1 MNIENIN
8 KVFFI
13 GIGGIGMSGLAK
25 YLKEKGISFLGYD
38 REKSFITEGLI
49 KLGANVIYDPSKLNI
64 SEFIDKK
71 KDTLIVYT
79 SAISKKH
86 PLLKVFLENKFKVYK
101 RSEILQKI
109 SKFGQCIAI
118 AGTHG
123 KTTTTAILAHI
134 LKVAD
139 FSFCAFVGGIMENYN
154 SNFIYN
160 GEDFILVEA
169 DEFDRSF
176 LNLNPNF
183 ACITSLDVD
192 HLDIYEDS
200 ENLNKAFIEFKNN
213 LLDGGFL
220 ISNEKVDIKSL
231 KYGVSD
237 NSDYIVRNIK
247 CNSSFSQFDLHFNG
261 INLENLKIKLQGI
274 HNVMNSVAA
283 VSIAL
288 KLGVTEKQIFNAL
301 DSFDGIE
308 RRFSYKIDNENI
320 VLIDDYA
327 HHPEEIKQVFKTLKS
342 IYPNERL
349 LVVFQPHLFSRTRDL
364 LDEFANVL
372 SEFDAVILLDIY
384 PAREEP
390 ISGVSSEILLQKIKS
405 NNKYLSKKSDLS
417 DMIKN
422 IGYKV
427 NVTLGAGDIGKEVEQ
442 IKSELEYAV

>member
-25 YLKEKGISFLGYD
+25 YFIEKGISVLGYD

-64 SEFIDKK
+64 SDFIDNK

-101 RSEILQKI
+101 RSEVLQKI

-200 ENLNKAFIEFKNN
+200 ENLNEAFIEFKNN

-220 ISNEKVDIKSL
+220 ISNEQVDIKSL

-237 NSDYIVRNIK
+237 TSDYIVKNIK

-261 INLENLKIKLQGI
+261 CRLENLKIKLQGV
-274 HNVMNSVAA
+274 HNVLNSVAA

-288 KLGVTEKQIFNAL
+288 KLGVLEKQIFNAL

-342 IYPNERL
+342 IYPNEHL

-364 LDEFANVL
+364 LDEFADVL

-390 ISGVSSEILLQKIKS
+390 ISGVTSEILLQKIKS

-442 IKSELEYAV
+442 IKNKLEYAV

>member
-25 YLKEKGISFLGYD
+25 YFIEKGISVLGYD

-49 KLGANVIYDPSKLNI
+49 KSGANVIYNPSKLNI

-71 KDTLIVYT
+71 KDTLIIYT

-220 ISNEKVDIKSL
+220 ISNEQVDIKSL
-231 KYGVSD
+231 KYGISD
-237 NSDYIVRNIK
+237 VSDYIVKNIQ

-261 INLENLKIKLQGI
+261 SRLENLKIKLQGV

-288 KLGVTEKQIFNAL
+288 KLGVLEKQIFNAL

-342 IYPNERL
+342 IYPNEYL

-442 IKSELEYAV
+442 IKNQLEYAV

>member
-25 YLKEKGISFLGYD
+25 YFIEKGISVLGYD

-64 SEFIDKK
+64 SEFIDNK

-154 SNFIYN
+154 SNFIDN

-442 IKSELEYAV
+442 IKNQLEYAV

>member
-25 YLKEKGISFLGYD
+25 YFIEKGISVLGYD

-64 SEFIDKK
+64 SEFIDNK

-154 SNFIYN
+154 SNFVYN

-442 IKSELEYAV
+442 IKNQLEYAV

>member
-25 YLKEKGISFLGYD
+25 YFIEKGISVLGYD

-49 KLGANVIYDPSKLNI
+49 KSGANVIYDPSKLNI
-64 SEFIDKK
+64 SEFIDNK

-213 LLDGGFL
+213 LSDGGFL
-220 ISNEKVDIKSL
+220 ISNEQVDIKSL
-231 KYGVSD
+231 KYGISD
-237 NSDYIVRNIK
+237 VSDYIVKNIK

>member
-25 YLKEKGISFLGYD
+25 YFIEKGVSVLGYD
-38 REKSFITEGLI
+38 REKSFITEDLI
-49 KLGANVIYDPSKLNI
+49 KSGANVIYDPSKLNI
-64 SEFIDKK
+64 SEFIDNK

-86 PLLKVFLENKFKVYK
+86 PLLKVFLENNFKVYK

-139 FSFCAFVGGIMENYN
+139 LSFCAFVGGIMENYN

-200 ENLNKAFIEFKNN
+200 ESLNKAFIEFKNN

-220 ISNEKVDIKSL
+220 ISNEQVDIKSL
-231 KYGVSD
+231 KYGISD
-237 NSDYIVRNIK
+237 I
-247 CNSSFSQFDLHFNG
+247 
-261 INLENLKIKLQGI
+261 
-274 HNVMNSVAA
+274 
-283 VSIAL
+283 
-288 KLGVTEKQIFNAL
+288 
-301 DSFDGIE
+301 
-308 RRFSYKIDNENI
+308 
-320 VLIDDYA
+320 
-327 HHPEEIKQVFKTLKS
+327 
-342 IYPNERL
+342 
-349 LVVFQPHLFSRTRDL
+349 
-364 LDEFANVL
+364 
-372 SEFDAVILLDIY
+372 
-384 PAREEP
+384 
-390 ISGVSSEILLQKIKS
+390 
-405 NNKYLSKKSDLS
+405 SDLS
-417 DMIKN
+417 LIH
-422 IGYKV
+422 I
-427 NVTLGAGDIGKEVEQ
+427 
-442 IKSELEYAV
+442 

>member
-25 YLKEKGISFLGYD
+25 YFIEKGISVLGYD

-64 SEFIDKK
+64 SEFIDNK

-154 SNFIYN
+154 SNFVYN

-231 KYGVSD
+231 KYGVAD

-442 IKSELEYAV
+442 IKNQLEYAV

>member
-25 YLKEKGISFLGYD
+25 YFIEKGISVLGYD
-38 REKSFITEGLI
+38 REKSFITKELN
-49 KLGANVIYDPSKLNI
+49 KSGANIIYDSNKLII
-64 SEFIDKK
+64 SEFIGDK

-154 SNFIYN
+154 SNFVYN

>member
-1 MNIENIN
+1 
-8 KVFFI
+8 
-13 GIGGIGMSGLAK
+13 
-25 YLKEKGISFLGYD
+25 
-38 REKSFITEGLI
+38 
-49 KLGANVIYDPSKLNI
+49 
-64 SEFIDKK
+64 
-71 KDTLIVYT
+71 
-79 SAISKKH
+79 
-86 PLLKVFLENKFKVYK
+86 
-101 RSEILQKI
+101 
-109 SKFGQCIAI
+109 
-118 AGTHG
+118 
-123 KTTTTAILAHI
+123 
-134 LKVAD
+134 
-139 FSFCAFVGGIMENYN
+139 MENYN
-154 SNFIYN
+154 SNFIDN

-213 LLDGGFL
+213 LLGGGFL
-220 ISNEKVDIKSL
+220 ISNEQVDIKSL
-231 KYGVSD
+231 KYGISD
-237 NSDYIVRNIK
+237 ISDYIVKNIK
-247 CNSSFSQFDLHFNG
+247 CNSIFSQFDLHFNG
-261 INLENLKIKLQGI
+261 CRLENLKIKLQGV

-288 KLGVTEKQIFNAL
+288 KLGVPEKQIFNAL

>member
-1 MNIENIN
+1 MNRENIN

-25 YLKEKGISFLGYD
+25 YFIEKGISVLGYD

-64 SEFIDKK
+64 SEFIDNK

-200 ENLNKAFIEFKNN
+200 ENLNEAFIEFKNN

-442 IKSELEYAV
+442 IKNQLEYAV

>member
-25 YLKEKGISFLGYD
+25 YFIEKGISVLGYD

-49 KLGANVIYDPSKLNI
+49 KSGANVIYDPSKLNI
-64 SEFIDKK
+64 SEFIDNK

-86 PLLKVFLENKFKVYK
+86 PLLKVFLENKFKVHK

-220 ISNEKVDIKSL
+220 ISNEQVDIKSL
-231 KYGVSD
+231 KYGISD
-237 NSDYIVRNIK
+237 VSDYIVKNIK
-247 CNSSFSQFDLHFNG
+247 CNSSFSQFDLHFKG
-261 INLENLKIKLQGI
+261 CRLENLKIKLQGV

-288 KLGVTEKQIFNAL
+288 KLGVPEKQIFNAL

-342 IYPNERL
+342 IYPNEHL

-364 LDEFANVL
+364 LDEFADVL
-372 SEFDAVILLDIY
+372 SEFDAIILLDIY

-417 DMIKN
+417 DVIKN

>member
-25 YLKEKGISFLGYD
+25 YFIEKGISVLGYD

-64 SEFIDKK
+64 SEFIDNK

-154 SNFIYN
+154 SNFVYN

-237 NSDYIVRNIK
+237 NSDYIVKNIK
-247 CNSSFSQFDLHFNG
+247 CNSSFSQFDLHYNG
-261 INLENLKIKLQGI
+261 CRLENLKIKLQGV

-288 KLGVTEKQIFNAL
+288 KLGVLEKQIFNAL

-442 IKSELEYAV
+442 IKNQLEYAV

>member
-25 YLKEKGISFLGYD
+25 YFIEKGISVLGYD

-49 KLGANVIYDPSKLNI
+49 KLGANVIYEPSKLNI
-64 SEFIDKK
+64 SEFIDNK

-154 SNFIYN
+154 SNFVYN

-301 DSFDGIE
+301 DSFVGIE

-427 NVTLGAGDIGKEVEQ
+427 NVTLGAGDIGQEVEQ
-442 IKSELEYAV
+442 IKNRLEYAV

>member
-25 YLKEKGISFLGYD
+25 YFIEKGITVLGYD
-38 REKSFITEGLI
+38 REKSFITEGLV
-49 KLGANVIYDPSKLNI
+49 KLGANVIYNPSKLNI
-64 SEFIDKK
+64 SEFIDNKK
-71 KDTLIVYT
+71 ETLIVNT
-79 SAISKKH
+79 SAISKEH
-86 PLLKVFLENKFKVYK
+86 PIFKVFLENKFKVYK

-109 SKFGQCIAI
+109 SKLGQCIAI

-200 ENLNKAFIEFKNN
+200 ENLNEAFIEFKNN

-220 ISNEKVDIKSL
+220 ISNEQVDIKSL
-231 KYGVSD
+231 KYGISD
-237 NSDYIVRNIK
+237 ISDYIVKNIK

-261 INLENLKIKLQGI
+261 CRLENLKIKLQGV

-288 KLGVTEKQIFNAL
+288 KLGLPEKQIFNAL

-342 IYPNERL
+342 IYPNEYL

-364 LDEFANVL
+364 LDEFADVL
-372 SEFDAVILLDIY
+372 SEFDAIILLDIY

-405 NNKYLSKKSDLS
+405 KNKYMSKKSDLS

-427 NVTLGAGDIGKEVEQ
+427 NVTLGAGDIGKEIEQ
-442 IKSELEYAV
+442 IKNQLEYAV

>member
-25 YLKEKGISFLGYD
+25 YFIEKGISVLGYD

-64 SEFIDKK
+64 SEFIDNK

-154 SNFIYN
+154 SNFVYN

-288 KLGVTEKQIFNAL
+288 KLGVTEKQIFNSL

>member
-25 YLKEKGISFLGYD
+25 YFIEKGISVLGYD

-64 SEFIDKK
+64 SEFIDNK

-86 PLLKVFLENKFKVYK
+86 PLLKVFLENKFKVHK

-220 ISNEKVDIKSL
+220 ISNEQVDIKSL
-231 KYGVSD
+231 KYGISD
-237 NSDYIVRNIK
+237 VSDYIVKNIK

-261 INLENLKIKLQGI
+261 CRLENLKIKLQGV

-288 KLGVTEKQIFNAL
+288 KLGVPEKQIFNAL

-342 IYPNERL
+342 IYPNENL

-442 IKSELEYAV
+442 IKNQLEYAV

>member
-25 YLKEKGISFLGYD
+25 YFIEKGISVLGYD
-38 REKSFITEGLI
+38 REKSFITEGLV
-49 KLGANVIYDPSKLNI
+49 KLGAKVIYDPSKLDI
-64 SEFIDKK
+64 SEFIDNK

-79 SAISKKH
+79 SAISKNH
-86 PLLKVFLENKFKVYK
+86 PILKVFLENKFKVYK

-342 IYPNERL
+342 IYPNEYL

-364 LDEFANVL
+364 LDEFADVL

-442 IKSELEYAV
+442 IKNRLEYAI

>member
-25 YLKEKGISFLGYD
+25 YFIEKGISVLGYD

-64 SEFIDKK
+64 SEFIDNKK
-71 KDTLIVYT
+71 YTLIVYT

-154 SNFIYN
+154 SNFVYN

-364 LDEFANVL
+364 LDEFADVL

-390 ISGVSSEILLQKIKS
+390 ISGVSSEILLQKIQS

-427 NVTLGAGDIGKEVEQ
+427 NVTLGAGDIGQEVEQ
-442 IKSELEYAV
+442 IKNRLEYAV

>member
-25 YLKEKGISFLGYD
+25 YFIEKGISVLGYD

-64 SEFIDKK
+64 SEFIDNK

-139 FSFCAFVGGIMENYN
+139 LSFCAFVGGIMENYN

-220 ISNEKVDIKSL
+220 ISNEQVDIKSL
-231 KYGVSD
+231 KYGISD
-237 NSDYIVRNIK
+237 VSDYIVKNIK

-261 INLENLKIKLQGI
+261 IRLENLKIKLQGV

-288 KLGVTEKQIFNAL
+288 KLGVPEKQIFNAL

-342 IYPNERL
+342 IYPNEHL

-364 LDEFANVL
+364 LDEFADVL

>member
-1 MNIENIN
+1 MNLENIN

-25 YLKEKGISFLGYD
+25 YFIEKGISVLGYD

-64 SEFIDKK
+64 SEFIDNK

-231 KYGVSD
+231 KYGISD
-237 NSDYIVRNIK
+237 ISDYIVKNIK

-349 LVVFQPHLFSRTRDL
+349 LVIFQPHLFSRTRDL

>member
-25 YLKEKGISFLGYD
+25 YFIEKGISVLGYD

-64 SEFIDKK
+64 SEFIDNK

>member
-1 MNIENIN
+1 MNIDSIN

-25 YLKEKGISFLGYD
+25 YFIEKGISVLGYD

-64 SEFIDKK
+64 SEFIDNKN
-71 KDTLIVYT
+71 DTLIVYT

>member
-25 YLKEKGISFLGYD
+25 YFIEKGISVLGYD

-64 SEFIDKK
+64 SEFIDNK

-154 SNFIYN
+154 SNFVYN

-427 NVTLGAGDIGKEVEQ
+427 NVTLGAGDIGQEVEQ
-442 IKSELEYAV
+442 IKNRLEYAV

>member
-25 YLKEKGISFLGYD
+25 YFIEKGISVLGYD
-38 REKSFITEGLI
+38 REKSFITKGLV
-49 KLGANVIYDPSKLNI
+49 KLGAKVIYDPSKLNI
-64 SEFIDKK
+64 SEFIDNK

-86 PLLKVFLENKFKVYK
+86 PLLKVFLENKFKVHK

-154 SNFIYN
+154 SNFVYN

-405 NNKYLSKKSDLS
+405 NNKYLSKKSDLI

>member
-25 YLKEKGISFLGYD
+25 YFIEKGISVLGYD

-49 KLGANVIYDPSKLNI
+49 KSGANVIYDPGKLNI
-64 SEFIDKK
+64 SEFIDNK

-86 PLLKVFLENKFKVYK
+86 PLLKVFLENKFKVHK

-154 SNFIYN
+154 SNFVYN

-220 ISNEKVDIKSL
+220 ISNEQVNIKSL
-231 KYGVSD
+231 KYGISD
-237 NSDYIVRNIK
+237 VSDYIVKNIQ

-417 DMIKN
+417 DMIKS

-442 IKSELEYAV
+442 IKNQLEYAV

>member
-1 MNIENIN
+1 MSIENIN

-13 GIGGIGMSGLAK
+13 GIGGIGMSGLAR
-25 YLKEKGISFLGYD
+25 YFIDKGITVLGYD
-38 REKSFITEGLI
+38 REKSFITEGLK
-49 KLGANVIYDPSKLNI
+49 KLGVHVIYDPSKLNL
-64 SEFIDKK
+64 SEFIDNKK
-71 KDTLIVYT
+71 ETLIVYT

-220 ISNEKVDIKSL
+220 ISNEQVDIKSL
-231 KYGVSD
+231 KYGISD
-237 NSDYIVRNIK
+237 ISDYIVKNIK

-261 INLENLKIKLQGI
+261 CRLENLKIKLHGV

-283 VSIAL
+283 VSVAL
-288 KLGVTEKQIFNAL
+288 KLGVSEKQIFNAL

-308 RRFSYKIDNENI
+308 RRFSYKINNENI

-342 IYPNERL
+342 IYPNEHL

-364 LDEFANVL
+364 LDEFADVL

-427 NVTLGAGDIGKEVEQ
+427 NITLGAGDIGKEVEQ